1 MICYEFV
8 SLCTVQGSIFN
19 SYVCT
24 TAKNFMML
32 KLFLSIFDE
41 QAGDY
46 VSLSHYFFE
55 MKLF

>member
-1 MICYEFV
+1 
-8 SLCTVQGSIFN
+8 
-19 SYVCT
+19 
-24 TAKNFMML
+24 MML